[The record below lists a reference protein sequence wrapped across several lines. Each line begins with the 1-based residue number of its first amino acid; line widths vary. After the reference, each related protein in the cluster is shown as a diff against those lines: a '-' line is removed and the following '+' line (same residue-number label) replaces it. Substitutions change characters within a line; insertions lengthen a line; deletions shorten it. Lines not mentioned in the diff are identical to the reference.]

1 VLCLDKTG
9 TLTANRIN
17 LDSVFALN
25 TTEDELR
32 KVLGEYARSTRA
44 GNRTSDALLEACD
57 GHARNIFDEVA
68 FSSARKWS
76 AIAFDDPERQGVYV
90 MGAPEMLTHF
100 LPQDGDIAKAQ
111 MDAWAERGLRVLL
124 MAYSPKTV
132 ILHDD
137 DNQPVLPSD
146 LKPLGVMSFSDELR
160 PEAKR
165 TLEGFI
171 EAGIRLKIIS
181 GDNPHTVASLAKQA
195 GLSTDIKV
203 ISGVQL
209 SGMDETRFTEAAE
222 EATIF
227 GRITPE
233 QKERLVSA
241 LRSQGHYVAMIGDG
255 VNDVLSL
262 KKAQIGVAMESGS
275 AATRGVADI
284 VLLNDSFAA
293 LPAAF
298 MEGQRILNGMQNII
312 HLFLTRAF
320 YAAIIILGTAVIVEA
335 NLFPF
340 IPKHA
345 SLITLVTVGFPTF
358 ALAAW
363 ARPGIPNHNLTRS
376 MIHFILPAALT
387 LAAVALAV
395 YTFYL
400 SVYYLPSQTIAE
412 EIKGVAISR
421 TALTT
426 SLVFMGLL
434 LIPFVEPPTKSWVG
448 GDDYSGDWRPTILA
462 IIMLIIYLMIIFV
475 DSFREF
481 WELERLDLT
490 DYLFLTSVAV
500 LWGIIIRYI
509 WRNDLFERF
518 LNVQTKLKD
527 RKNAPEI

>member
-1 VLCLDKTG
+1 
-9 TLTANRIN
+9 
-17 LDSVFALN
+17 
-25 TTEDELR
+25 
-32 KVLGEYARSTRA
+32 
-44 GNRTSDALLEACD
+44 
-57 GHARNIFDEVA
+57 
-68 FSSARKWS
+68 
-76 AIAFDDPERQGVYV
+76 
-90 MGAPEMLTHF
+90 
-100 LPQDGDIAKAQ
+100 
-111 MDAWAERGLRVLL
+111 
-124 MAYSPKTV
+124 
-132 ILHDD
+132 
-137 DNQPVLPSD
+137 
-146 LKPLGVMSFSDELR
+146 
-160 PEAKR
+160 
-165 TLEGFI
+165 
-171 EAGIRLKIIS
+171 
-181 GDNPHTVASLAKQA
+181 
-195 GLSTDIKV
+195 
-203 ISGVQL
+203 
-209 SGMDETRFTEAAE
+209 
-222 EATIF
+222 
-227 GRITPE
+227 
-233 QKERLVSA
+233 
-241 LRSQGHYVAMIGDG
+241 
-255 VNDVLSL
+255 
-262 KKAQIGVAMESGS
+262 MESGS

-426 SLVFMGLL
+426 GLVFMGLL
-434 LIPFVEPPTKSWVG
+434 LIPFVEPPTNAWVG

-462 IIMLIIYLMIIFV
+462 IIMLIIYLTIIFV

-509 WRNDLFERF
+509 WRNNLFERF
-518 LNVQTKLKD
+518 LNVQTKPKD